1 MSIRSLI
8 IYLSILTT
16 FTSWSLGER
25 QFKRLNDELKNH
37 VNKGKLNK
45 ALQLSDHL
53 LTKKLNENQRYQIL
67 TTKSKIHFWTEN
79 LFEYNRTSK
88 QAYEIKKKRSEIYKA
103 YYFAQKAAYFH
114 YHILGD
120 SAVYYS
126 DKSIELLKQN
136 WTARK
141 SVPFYFI
148 YQIYG
153 TVFLYRNVNGKF
165 YANSEFDY
173 KHRLPLILNYQDTA
187 LSCINQVPHFKQE
200 KAIIYRSKG
209 NRIMDLVGYTIR
221 NKKSDFKNY
230 NFQLSESN
238 KAIKEYYLALS
249 SLSKNDSNFSNGIK
263 SLIALVFY
271 CTNRQKDGDEI
282 LWPIIKRIE
291 NHPIH
296 ELNAENIQLL
306 NILQTFTQNIISK
319 KSIDS
324 RIYSVMR
331 IYNSLRSDWYW
342 YLISKNKNYLD
353 SYGQSPPT
361 MLSLIKIWL
370 DKLGMESSNLSDNLR
385 YEALNNYIHYSKSLE
400 KLQNKK
406 FFKQEDKKFI
416 KQSILNYLDIKL
428 VQKKLEENSALLVQ
442 IFAAMEKQKFILV
455 TKNNIKIDTF
465 QRWPEFNLDEMK
477 ITDLSS
483 FKKTAYKNFLSSPF
497 SKIVRKKKIKKLYVA
512 IDVKEN
518 FDMMILDTIGDSFD
532 NLNYFKRKI
541 NVVKI
546 YNPIDFFAKG
556 KSNQSEIA
564 NEIVPYLINSD
575 KQRDLLFSKDIF
587 LQFGQK
593 ELINIEKVNLF
604 EPGIAHIIGHG
615 KLKLEKDKQSY
626 TNESQSKQFK
636 KVIKSNTDIKLD
648 LLVLNFC
655 FAAYKRNMFYPDR
668 DLQNNLI
675 SRGAK
680 AVIASP
686 YETVDQSSAWI
697 FKKFYRYIKQG
708 ITVEDALHKAKLD
721 YLKSHKGSLAHPIY
735 WSTFELTTNVR
746 DLKLNLESEE
756 ESDFS
761 KRIWTISTVLF
772 SLFVISLFLFKLFRK
787 SLLN

>member
-1 MSIRSLI
+1 MPIRSVITFLA
-8 IYLSILTT
+8 ILMT
-16 FTSWSLGER
+16 FTSWSLDVR
-25 QFKRLNDELKNH
+25 QFKRLNKELENH
-37 VNKGKLNK
+37 VNRGNLNK
-45 ALQLSDHL
+45 ALQLSYHL
-53 LTKKLNENQRYQIL
+53 LKNKLDKNQRYQIL

-79 LFEYNRTSK
+79 LYEYNRTSK
-88 QAYEIKKKRSEIYKA
+88 DAFEIKKKRSGIYKA

-114 YHILGD
+114 YHILAD
-120 SAVYYS
+120 SAVNYS
-126 DKSIELLKQN
+126 DKSMELLRQN

-141 SVPFYFI
+141 SVPFHFI

-165 YANSEFDY
+165 YSNSEFDY

-187 LSCINQVPHFKQE
+187 LICINQVPHFKQE

-221 NKKSDFKNY
+221 NRKSDFTNY

-263 SLIALVFY
+263 SLIALAFY

-282 LWPIIKRIE
+282 LWPIIKRME

-319 KSIDS
+319 KSIDH
-324 RIYSVMR
+324 RIYPVMR
-331 IYNSLRSDWYW
+331 IYNSLRNDWHW
-342 YLISKNKNYLD
+342 YLIYTNKNYLD
-353 SYGQSPPT
+353 SYGQSPST
-361 MLSLIKIWL
+361 MISLIKIWL

-385 YEALNNYIHYSKSLE
+385 YEALNNYIHYSKTLE
-400 KLQNKK
+400 KLRNKK
-406 FFKQEDKKFI
+406 FFKREDKKSV
-416 KQSILNYLDIKL
+416 KQSILNYLDIQQ
-428 VQKKLEENSALLVQ
+428 VQKKLEEKSALLIH

-455 TKNNIKIDTF
+455 TKNKIKIDSF

-477 ITDLSS
+477 TLDITT
-483 FKKTAYKNFLSSPF
+483 FKKSAYKNFLSSPF
-497 SKIVRKKKIKKLYVA
+497 NKVFRTAKIKKLYVA
-512 IDVKEN
+512 IDIKEN
-518 FDMMILDTIGDSFD
+518 FDNMIMDTIGDSFD
-532 NLNYFKRKI
+532 KLNFFKRKI
-541 NVVKI
+541 NVIKI
-546 YNPIDFFAKG
+546 YNPIDFFAKRTI
-556 KSNQSEIA
+556 NESEIG
-564 NEIVPYLINSD
+564 NEIVPYLINSN
-575 KQRDLLFSKDIF
+575 QQLDLLFSKDIF
-587 LQFGQK
+587 HQFGQK
-593 ELINIEKVNLF
+593 EFMNLEKVKLN

-626 TNESQSKQFK
+626 TNELQSKQFK

-655 FAAYKRNMFYPDR
+655 FAAYKRSMFYPDR

-675 SRGAK
+675 SHGTK

-686 YETVDQSSAWI
+686 FETVDQSSAWI
-697 FKKFYRYIKQG
+697 FKKFYSYLNKG
-708 ITVEDALHKAKLD
+708 IMVEDALHKAKLD
-721 YLKSHKGSLAHPIY
+721 YLKTHKGSSAHPIY
-735 WSTFELTTNVR
+735 WSTYELTTNVR
-746 DLKLNLESEE
+746 HLKLNLESDEK
-756 ESDFS
+756 SDYN
-761 KRIWTISTVLF
+761 KRVWLVSSIVFL
-772 SLFVISLFLFKLFRK
+772 LLVISFFFFKYFRK
-787 SLLN
+787 SP